1 MTDSDFVQA
10 LEEYH
15 RAVDAFVTGDPE
27 PQKALFSRRDDVTL
41 ANPLGPPV
49 RGWRQVE
56 QALDRAATTIREGE
70 PTQWESISRVV
81 TADLAYSVEIQRTRA
96 KLSGAEGLESFALR
110 VTSIF
115 RREDGKWRVVHRHA
129 DPITTPRSVDSVL
142 EK

>member
-1 MTDSDFVQA
+1 MTSSDFAQA

-15 RAVDAFVTGDPE
+15 LGVDAFVTGDPE

-49 RGWRQVE
+49 RGWREVE
-56 QALDRAATTIREGE
+56 QAMDRAAATIRDGE
-70 PTQWESISRVV
+70 PTQWESISQVV

-96 KLSGAEGLESFALR
+96 KLSGAHDIESFALR

-115 RREDGKWRVVHRHA
+115 RREDDEWKLVHRHA
-129 DPITTPRSVDSVL
+129 DSITTPRSADSVL
-142 EK
+142 ER